1 MTTSVNE
8 STARQSR
15 TRGRHRALLVAASC
29 SAVLL
34 IASCGGSGGTSDAE
48 TPGGQPGQGTQASSS
63 QIKLVRSGNLTICGI
78 NNYPPM
84 EFVEG
89 QDLKGFDVDVS
100 KKVAEKL
107 GLKHDWQVMAF
118 EGIMPALQAGRCDVG
133 WSAMYLNDDRQKVAD
148 AVPYL
153 NTTAQALVAKGNPL
167 GIQKL
172 EDLSG
177 KRAAIDSGTSNLA
190 IAKDLNEQ
198 LKKLNLPPMKIQE
211 YPKTPDTFQQ
221 IRVGRADVVID
232 ADLVLG
238 YLAKQEPEHFEY
250 VRFQDVV
257 DGAFALYVTKGSPL
271 KAAINEIL
279 VDLKNDGT
287 LTTTAE
293 SWGLDPKN
301 LEAIKPS

>member
-1 MTTSVNE
+1 MLTTISQTV
-8 STARQSR
+8 
-15 TRGRHRALLVAASC
+15 TRGRANGRRRGLLAAASC
-29 SAVLL
+29 SALL
-34 IASCGGSGGTSDAE
+34 LVASCGGSSEPE
-48 TPGGQPGQGTQASSS
+48 TPGAQPSQGGQTSDSAVKV
-63 QIKLVRSGNLTICGI
+63 IRSGNLTICGI

-84 EFVEG
+84 EFIES
-89 QDLKGFDVDVS
+89 QKLQGFDVDVS
-100 KKVAEKL
+100 TAVAEKL
-107 GLKHDWQVMAF
+107 GLKLDWQVMAF

-133 WSAMYLNDDRQKVAD
+133 WSGMYLNEDRQKVAD

-167 GIQKL
+167 GIKRL

-198 LKKLNLPPMKIQE
+198 LKKLNLAPMKIQE

-250 VRFQDVV
+250 VRFQDIV

-279 VDLKNDGT
+279 VGLKDDGT
-287 LTTTAE
+287 LKTMTE
-293 SWGLDPKN
+293 KWGLDPVN
-301 LEAIKPS
+301 LEAIKAG